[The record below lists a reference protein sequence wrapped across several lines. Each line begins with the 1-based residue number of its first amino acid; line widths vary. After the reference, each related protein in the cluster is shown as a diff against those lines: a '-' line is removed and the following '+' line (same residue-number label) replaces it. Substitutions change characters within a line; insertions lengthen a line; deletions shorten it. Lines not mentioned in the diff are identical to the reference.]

1 MSSKERRER
10 ERAETR
16 RKILDAARDM
26 FVEHGYEGTTMRAI
40 ARRIEYTPT
49 AIYHHFRSKEAL
61 LYELCDEDFRALGA
75 AMQRIGTVD
84 DPLERIDR
92 IGAAYVEFALTYP
105 MHYRLLFMTRRP
117 ALDEAEAQRTHG
129 DPGQRA
135 YAMLREACAD
145 AIARERLRPEYD
157 DPDQVAQMLWATM
170 HGIVS
175 LHVVRKPEAW
185 IDWRDTRD
193 TAARLRAAVR
203 RGLSRD
209 GTG

>member
-1 MSSKERRER
+1 MGSKERRER

-40 ARRIEYTPT
+40 ARRIDYTPT

-92 IGAAYVEFALTYP
+92 IGAAYVEFALTHP

-117 ALDEAEAQRTHG
+117 ALDEAEPQRAYG

-175 LHVVRKPEAW
+175 LHVVKKPEAW

-209 GTG
+209 GAG